1 MSISPHDVARE
12 SYLHWRNSGFSHED
26 ACALLSM
33 EDGETSFRWASRTNL
48 GFFGCVVGDH
58 GKAHGPFQH
67 WDGRANAIQEA
78 TKIDVRT
85 CSHLDALKGADWEM
99 SHGDGYRRVRQHLQ
113 EAATPRDKV
122 SVLVREYERS
132 RMQDRDIER
141 RLHLFDYWNK
151 EFRGINESLPFPS
164 A

>member
-1 MSISPHDVARE
+1 MSVSAHDVAKE
-12 SYLHWRNSGFSHED
+12 SYLYWRNHGLSHDD

-33 EDGETSFRWASRTNL
+33 EDGETSFRWAKQHPE

-58 GKAHGPFQH
+58 GKAHSIFQW
-67 WDGRANAIQEA
+67 WDARADAIQKA

-99 SHGDGYRRVRQHLQ
+99 SHGDGYRRVRMHLQ
-113 EAATPRDKV
+113 QAATPRDKV

-141 RLHLFDYWNK
+141 RLHLFDYWDK